1 MTQQSQQLTFDLGHR
16 TAHGRDDF
24 LISEANQSA
33 VGWIDQ
39 WPQWP
44 APAIILQGPAASG
57 KTHLTAVWRERTG
70 ATKITPELLTKHNA
84 NELAAMG
91 EHLHI
96 DPVDPWIGDKDIE
109 TTLFHLYNIF
119 KEEQRTILLTS
130 RVAPIHINFEIADLA
145 SRLRAAPVI
154 TIHPPD
160 DQLLAALLVKHFSD
174 RQLQINSD
182 ILTYLLP
189 RMERSFAAAR
199 DIVEQIDKLALREK
213 RAISIPLVRQ
223 VLLHDESQMSFFE

>member
-1 MTQQSQQLTFDLGHR
+1 MTQQSEQLILDLGHR
-16 TAHGRDDF
+16 AAYGRDDF
-24 LISEANQSA
+24 LISDANQGA

-39 WPQWP
+39 WPEWP
-44 APAIILQGPAASG
+44 APVIILHGPAASG
-57 KTHLTAVWRERTG
+57 KTHLTAVWRERTD
-70 ATKITPELLTKHNA
+70 ATKITPDLLTKHDA
-84 NELAAMG
+84 NELAQMG

-96 DPVDPWIGDKDIE
+96 DPVDPWIGDKDVE
-109 TTLFHLYNIF
+109 RTLFHLYNIF
-119 KEEQRTILLTS
+119 KEEGRTILLTS
-130 RVAPIHINFEIADLA
+130 RVAPIHIDFEIADLA

-182 ILTYLLP
+182 ALTYLLP

-199 DIVEQIDKLALREK
+199 DIMNKIDKLALREK
-213 RAISIPLVRQ
+213 RAISIPLIRQ
-223 VLLHDESQMSFFE
+223 VLLNE